1 MRQEHP
7 PLTKQSGG
15 MIVIGIDPGIANT
28 GFGVVRGSATKSVAL
43 DGGVI
48 ETSPDLSLP
57 ERLDRIHSSVV
68 QLLDWHEPAALALE
82 DLYFGKNV
90 GSAME
95 VGQARGVVMLA
106 AAQKQIPC
114 FDYTPQVVKSAVCGT
129 GSADKSQVQVMV
141 GHLLG
146 LDEPPHPDHA
156 ADAFAVAICHLGHA
170 PRLDAVSRAGDVPAG
185 AVTASGRRAAG

>member
-1 MRQEHP
+1 
-7 PLTKQSGG
+7 

-28 GFGVVRGSATKSVAL
+28 GFGVIRGSANKSVAL

-48 ETSPDLSLP
+48 ETPPDLSP
-57 ERLDRIHSSVV
+57 SERLHRIHASVV

-106 AAQKQIPC
+106 AAQKDIPC
-114 FDYTPQVVKSAVCGT
+114 FDYTPQAVKSSVCGS
-129 GSADKSQVQVMV
+129 GSAEKSQVQVMV
-141 GHLLG
+141 GQLLG
-146 LDEPPHPDHA
+146 LDEPPQPDHA

-170 PRLDAVSRAGDVPAG
+170 PTLDAVGRMGTVPAG
-185 AVTASGRRAAG
+185 AMASSVRRATG

>member
-1 MRQEHP
+1 
-7 PLTKQSGG
+7 

-28 GFGVVRGSATKSVAL
+28 GFGVVRGASGKTVAL

-57 ERLDRIHSSVV
+57 ERLDRVYSAMV
-68 QLLDWHEPAALALE
+68 QLLDWHEPAAVALE

-114 FDYTPQVVKSAVCGT
+114 TDYTPQQVKSSVCGS
-129 GSADKSQVQVMV
+129 GSADKEQVQEMV
-141 GHLLG
+141 GRLLG
-146 LDEPPHPDHA
+146 LAEPPQPDHA
-156 ADAFAVAICHLGHA
+156 ADAFAVALCHLGHA
-170 PRLDAVSRAGDVPAG
+170 PTVETLSRLGEGPVATATPVTRKRATG
-185 AVTASGRRAAG
+185 

>member
-1 MRQEHP
+1 
-7 PLTKQSGG
+7 

-28 GFGVVRGSATKSVAL
+28 GFGVVRGTGGKTVAL

-57 ERLDRIHSSVV
+57 ERLDRVYSAMV
-68 QLLDWHEPAALALE
+68 QLLDWHEPAAVALE

-106 AAQKQIPC
+106 AARKEIPC
-114 FDYTPQVVKSAVCGT
+114 SDYTPQQVKSAVCGS
-129 GSADKSQVQVMV
+129 GNAEKEQVQTMV
-141 GHLLG
+141 GRLLG
-146 LDEPPHPDHA
+146 LEEPPQPDHA
-156 ADAFAVAICHLGHA
+156 ADAFAVALCHLGHA
-170 PRLDAVSRAGDVPAG
+170 PAMESVSRLGQAA
-185 AVTASGRRAAG
+185 AATAPSAPGRRAAG